1 MTMQSQH
8 HDHSLTESLANS
20 VTVQMTLLLV
30 ALIAVT
36 MLAWYFVF

>member
-20 VTVQMTLLLV
+20 VPMQMTLMLV
-30 ALIAVT
+30 ALAALT
-36 MLAWYFVF
+36 LLAWYFVF